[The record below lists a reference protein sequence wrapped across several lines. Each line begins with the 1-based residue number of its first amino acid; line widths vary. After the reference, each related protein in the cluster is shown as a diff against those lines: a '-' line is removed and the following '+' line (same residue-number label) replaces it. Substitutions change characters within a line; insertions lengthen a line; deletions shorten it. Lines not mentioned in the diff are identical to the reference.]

1 MIRIDL
7 NSIRPQSRERFQEY
21 VKATG
26 GVVDTVTSEV
36 PVYRNGRKV
45 GTRTVSQTIV
55 RMPID
60 AAAIQARGGTVN
72 RFTDRKGKNFATITL
87 PAIVGDSGYRGAEV
101 SEIGAGLV
109 NGVNAPW
116 NPRLSAGPFTVSI
129 FDGRIQPQNQK
140 ELHEAMVTLGPSLT
154 SNTPPSRRREVRRGG
169 AVNEN
174 GGYDPATLPTR

>member
-1 MIRIDL
+1 
-7 NSIRPQSRERFQEY
+7 
-21 VKATG
+21 
-26 GVVDTVTSEV
+26 
-36 PVYRNGRKV
+36 
-45 GTRTVSQTIV
+45 
-55 RMPID
+55 
-60 AAAIQARGGTVN
+60 
-72 RFTDRKGKNFATITL
+72 
-87 PAIVGDSGYRGAEV
+87 

-174 GGYDPATLPTR
+174 GGYDPATMPARTQPRARPDAFAASLTTGADALRPLGSPLADRPYRVTKHAHDHGYPAMDLAAPVVGGTNRDGTPFKRTPVYATSDGV